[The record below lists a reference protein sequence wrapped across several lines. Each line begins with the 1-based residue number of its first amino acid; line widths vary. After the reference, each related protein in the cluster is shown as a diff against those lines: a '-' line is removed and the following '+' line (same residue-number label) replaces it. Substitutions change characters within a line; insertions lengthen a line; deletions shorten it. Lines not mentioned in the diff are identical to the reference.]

1 MEKFNRERSNLKKK
15 NDVYGNKE
23 HHIMLKCQ
31 IGLHCWITHTEYQNF
46 VHKVFVI
53 TK

>member
-1 MEKFNRERSNLKKK
+1 MVAK
-15 NDVYGNKE
+15 N
-23 HHIMLKCQ
+23 IMLKFQ

-53 TK
+53 TKWNITKSLFDKNIQHP